1 VTTIAVVMMVDVA
14 KFNADGFLAFD
25 RIANDDT
32 VAEIALCYDQ
42 MLAGEIDCSPTDRK
56 LGRVTRQIMLPS
68 RYHPTFRD
76 NAAREAGR
84 AIARELL
91 ATPDPV
97 FVFDM
102 LINKEPGHTAT
113 TPWHQDL
120 AYAAAPFVRAGVRI
134 TQGTFVQF
142 WLALDDV
149 DVDNG
154 CMQFVPG
161 QHLKPLLEHYVAGGE
176 PTDEGRML
184 AITTPESA
192 LDLASAVAC
201 PLRAGGAT
209 VHGHGTP
216 HFTSANR
223 TSSRRRR
230 AYIFNYAN
238 PALLKQG

>member
-1 VTTIAVVMMVDVA
+1 MAVDVK
-14 KFNADGFLAFD
+14 KFSADGFLAFD
-25 RIANDDT
+25 RIADDAT
-32 VAEIALCYDQ
+32 VTEIGLRYDQ

-56 LGRVTRQIMLPS
+56 LGRFTRQIMTPS
-68 RYHPTFRD
+68 RYHPVFRD

-84 AIARELL
+84 AIAKELL

-120 AYAAAPFVRAGVRI
+120 AYAAMPFVRPGVPI
-134 TQGTFVQF
+134 TQATFVQF

-149 DVDNG
+149 DVENG

-161 QHLKPLLEHYVAGGE
+161 QHRKPLLEHYVAGGE

-184 AITTPESA
+184 AIRAPESA
-192 LDLASAVAC
+192 LNLASAVAC

-216 HFTSANR
+216 HFTSGNR
-223 TSSRRRR
+223 TSNRRRR
-230 AYIFNYAN
+230 AYIFNFAN
-238 PALLKQG
+238 PALLKHG